1 MVSCV
6 PKHVPPEDRV
16 VFDEEEA
23 RHRPGVTNGFTGGI
37 ALQRCTRSGKPDSRP
52 EHLAASA
59 LSDPESSVEPP
70 RSVGHGSGVWPVARE
85 EFLPFS
91 DRSLIDEQNRRICR
105 VGMAGSA

>member
-1 MVSCV
+1 MVPGV
-6 PKHVPPEDRV
+6 PKPVAPEDRV

-59 LSDPESSVEPP
+59 LSNPESSVELP
-70 RSVGHGSGVWPVARE
+70 RRVGHSSGVWPVAQE

-91 DRSLIDEQNRRICR
+91 DRSLIDEQAGRIGA
-105 VGMAGSA
+105 VGLAGSA